1 MIHLMNELVPLILP
15 EVDDKFLTVIISRL
29 SRFYC
34 LLLVFLASDGDWS
47 ITNSLRKPYLTAFH
61 VVLTVIRCHY
71 DVISFER
78 RGTICHVTRRRRY
91 LSRDQVTG

>member
-1 MIHLMNELVPLILP
+1 MIHLMNELVPLVLP
-15 EVDDKFLTVIISRL
+15 EVDDKFLISRL

-47 ITNSLRKPYLTAFH
+47 ITNSFRKPYLTAFH

-71 DVISFER
+71 DVISLER
-78 RGTICHVTRRRRY
+78 RGIICHVTRRRRY
-91 LSRDQVTG
+91 LSGNHVTG